1 MTEQKLGSFEAVR
14 TAALSSGT
22 GEKPLELQLQ
32 SKDSVAAAL
41 TALEKALPGR
51 LHADP
56 KLKA

>member
-32 SKDSVAAAL
+32 SKDSVAAVL

-51 LHADP
+51 LQADP